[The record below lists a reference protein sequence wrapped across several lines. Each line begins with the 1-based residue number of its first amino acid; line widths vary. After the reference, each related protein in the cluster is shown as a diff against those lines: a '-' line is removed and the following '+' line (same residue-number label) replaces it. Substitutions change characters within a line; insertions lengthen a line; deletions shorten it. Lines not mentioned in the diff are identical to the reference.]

1 MNHMNAFERSWEAR
15 HDLPAGTLK
24 QYRFKDESGYRLPD
38 LAKNYRTW
46 LEAIDSVVVELPDH
60 FDKYESGDFM
70 YWAEDVE
77 KAIEDAG
84 IKVAP

>member
-1 MNHMNAFERSWEAR
+1 MDGVLMNHMNSFEKSWEAR

-46 LEAIDSVVVELPDH
+46 IEAIDSVVVELSDYIH
-60 FDKYESGDFM
+60 CDRELCI
-70 YWAEDVE
+70 E
-77 KAIEDAG
+77 AIEAAG